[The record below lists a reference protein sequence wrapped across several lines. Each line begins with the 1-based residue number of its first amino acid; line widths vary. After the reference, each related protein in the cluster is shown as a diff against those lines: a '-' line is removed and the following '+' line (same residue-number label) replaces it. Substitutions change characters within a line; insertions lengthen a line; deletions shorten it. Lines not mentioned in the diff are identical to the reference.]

1 MDPEL
6 LKKKIEYEER
16 KARAKALRLRLT
28 CTICGAKPKTLLN
41 CPCGTVAYCST
52 DCQRIDWRERGHK
65 KVCKKI
71 RDERAAEA
79 ARAEAPPSPPKEVF
93 YGPAPRSQADEIRA
107 RIAAEHEA
115 ARARREANPEPEPVS
130 ARYGSRC
137 PICFSDWDP
146 NQGHSLRICCCRQIC
161 MSCTKKMGVGA
172 CPLCRATPLDD
183 AGTLA
188 LLRRHVEEGI
198 PEAIQHLGDLNR
210 DGLMGLKRSDKK
222 AAKLYKRAVELGD
235 VIAMYNLGDLY
246 EEGLGVKL
254 DRKKAMQL
262 WRMAAAKG
270 YAHAQYAIG
279 VGLQQQCRFAEA
291 AAMFKPAADR
301 GLAQAQ
307 LNLAV
312 LTRSGLGGVKVD
324 HDEARRLLERAAAA
338 NTNDGA
344 SANARGALAEYYNI
358 TLPGKVGTPYQN
370 SFHRR

>member
-1 MDPEL
+1 M
-6 LKKKIEYEER
+6 
-16 KARAKALRLRLT
+16 
-28 CTICGAKPKTLLN
+28 
-41 CPCGTVAYCST
+41 
-52 DCQRIDWRERGHK
+52 
-65 KVCKKI
+65 
-71 RDERAAEA
+71 
-79 ARAEAPPSPPKEVF
+79 
-93 YGPAPRSQADEIRA
+93 
-107 RIAAEHEA
+107 
-115 ARARREANPEPEPVS
+115 
-130 ARYGSRC
+130 
-137 PICFSDWDP
+137 
-146 NQGHSLRICCCRQIC
+146 
-161 MSCTKKMGVGA
+161 
-172 CPLCRATPLDD
+172 
-183 AGTLA
+183 
-188 LLRRHVEEGI
+188 
-198 PEAIQHLGDLNR
+198 
-210 DGLMGLKRSDKK
+210 
-222 AAKLYKRAVELGD
+222 
-235 VIAMYNLGDLY
+235 
-246 EEGLGVKL
+246 GVKL